1 MRNETIA
8 ITLRNIQEM
17 KMKIKRAILRAC
29 IQVIQ
34 ILLGSLLG
42 YYIDQARKPIRE
54 QEKVSL

>member
-1 MRNETIA
+1 MRNERIV
-8 ITLRNIQEM
+8 IRNIQVM
-17 KMKIKRAILRAC
+17 KMKIKRAIPVNAC

-42 YYIDQARKPIRE
+42 YYIGQARKPIRE